1 MCDESCE
8 LYGDIKLIL
17 NEDSYL
23 INLYQ
28 RFPVTLDRGQDATI
42 WDNNGKQYIDCMGG
56 YGVAIIG
63 HCNNDVINAI
73 DLQLNKLMVCHMST
87 YHDSRLQFLSKLNSI
102 APDNLGRIFLSNS
115 GAESI
120 EAALKFSRKYS
131 QKTGV
136 ISMHGGYHGKTFG
149 ALSVTYNSKYR
160 KSFSPLLEGIKFV
173 PFGDTS
179 SLNEAIDESIGTV
192 ILEPIQG
199 ETGIIMPPEGYVRAV
214 RDICTEKK
222 IVLIFDEIQT
232 GLGRTGKMWA
242 GQNWSTVPDIMC
254 IAKGVASGVPTGV
267 TFVKDEIAKCMNLGE
282 HSSTFAGNPISCS
295 AGSATID
302 AIINGDLVNKAS
314 ATGMYFK
321 NRLLEL
327 KDKHPIIRDVRG
339 MGMMLALESRFD
351 VRDVLMD
358 GIKNG
363 LLMLYSGRT
372 IIRLLPPLVMKK
384 EQVSKAIEILDVILT
399 EEEKRR
405 NVKR

>member
-1 MCDESCE
+1 MCDESRE

-17 NEDSYL
+17 NEDSFL

-42 WDNNGKQYIDCMGG
+42 WDTDGKEYIDCMGG

-63 HCNNDVINAI
+63 HCNKHVINAI
-73 DLQLNKLMVCHMST
+73 ALQMNKLMVCHMST
-87 YHDSRLQFLSKLNSI
+87 YHESRLQFLSKLNSI

-149 ALSVTYNSKYR
+149 ALSLTYNSKYR
-160 KSFSPLLEGIKFV
+160 KSFSPLLDGIKFV

-179 SLNEAIDESIGTV
+179 SLTEAIDESIGTV

-254 IAKGVASGVPTGV
+254 IAKGIASGIPTGV
-267 TFVKDEIAKCMNLGE
+267 TFVKEEIAKCMNLGE

-302 AIINGDLVNKAS
+302 AIINGDLVSKAS
-314 ATGMYFK
+314 DTGTYFK
-321 NRLLEL
+321 NKLVEL

-351 VRDVLMD
+351 VRDILMD

-372 IIRLLPPLVMKK
+372 IIRLLPPLVMRK
-384 EQVSKAIEILDVILT
+384 EQVCKAIEILDVILS

>member
-1 MCDESCE
+1 
-8 LYGDIKLIL
+8 LIL
-17 NEDSYL
+17 NEDSFL

-42 WDNNGKQYIDCMGG
+42 WDTDGKEYIDCMGG

-63 HCNNDVINAI
+63 HCNKAVINAI
-73 DLQLNKLMVCHMST
+73 AFQLNKLMVCHMST
-87 YHDSRLQFLSKLNSI
+87 YHDSRLQFLSKLSSI
-102 APDNLGRIFLSNS
+102 APDSLGRIFLSNS

-160 KSFSPLLEGIKFV
+160 KSFSPLLDGIKFV

-179 SLNEAIDESIGTV
+179 SLTEAIDESIGTV

-199 ETGIIMPPEGYVRAV
+199 ETGIIMPPEGYVREV
-214 RDICTEKK
+214 RDICTEKN

-242 GQNWSTVPDIMC
+242 GQNWNTVPDIMC
-254 IAKGVASGVPTGV
+254 IAKGIASGIPTGV

-295 AGSATID
+295 AGTATIE
-302 AIINGDLVNKAS
+302 AILKGDLVSKALD
-314 ATGMYFK
+314 TGTYFK
-321 NRLLEL
+321 NRLVEL

-351 VRDVLMD
+351 VRDILMD

-384 EQVSKAIEILDVILT
+384 EQVSKAIEILDVILS